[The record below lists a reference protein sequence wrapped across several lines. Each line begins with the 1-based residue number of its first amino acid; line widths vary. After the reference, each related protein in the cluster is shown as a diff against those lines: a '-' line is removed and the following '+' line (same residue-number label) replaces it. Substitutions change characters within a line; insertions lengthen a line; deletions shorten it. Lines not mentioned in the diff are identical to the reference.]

1 MKIRSSRELKESIQ
15 NVDRVIENELLDT
28 TVVIDPVLAD
38 AYEQNKE
45 IELQVEKTLE
55 ELTDKA
61 EELILKSPESTMKAK
76 NEYTKQLK
84 LDEAIEDFDI
94 VKDGRSRK
102 VATRGED
109 EGNRYLDYSMFDF
122 VSELLTGKDC
132 NTNPAPITPIVW
144 RRDPKTDKFRYMEMK
159 KFMTQGED
167 SVSYGGSNES
177 GAFSYEDEDNE
188 EIANSTETKGMYKST
203 GVPQIGIEDN
213 AFRVYS
219 DSIEDLEQAQQ
230 GLSHYGIKYDN
241 PEPKRSKTSH
251 WNFSMKVYIPIDSK
265 GEILSLTQWL
275 TNTGRH
281 VEDVMRPNFVKS
293 YNKLIA
299 KQYSSEDT
307 QLVKDIFDSYVA
319 KSNSDS
325 TISTDTLLA
334 DMFDELE
341 GLPYDRETLEADFR
355 AAVESPTY
363 YDIFDKYVAKLESD
377 PTLKAKKI
385 FSEMVADLKANKI
398 SFNRTEA
405 YEEFMD
411 AIDK

>member
-28 TVVIDPVLAD
+28 TVAIDPVLAD

-55 ELTDKA
+55 ELADKA
-61 EELILKSPESTMKAK
+61 EDVVLKSPEATMEVENA
-76 NEYTKQLK
+76 YTQQLK
-84 LDEAIEDFDI
+84 LDESIEDFDL

-144 RRDPKTDKFRYMEMK
+144 RRDPKTNKFRYMEMK

-167 SVSYGGSNES
+167 SVSYGGSNEA
-177 GAFSYEDEDNE
+177 GAFSYDDEDSD
-188 EIANSTETKGMYKST
+188 EIANSTETKGMYKSI
-203 GVPQIGIEDN
+203 GVPQIGIEDD

-219 DSIEDLEQAQQ
+219 DSLEDLEQAQQ

-251 WNFSMKVYIPIDSK
+251 WDFSMKVYIPTDNK
-265 GEILSLTQWL
+265 GEILSLTDWL
-275 TNTGRH
+275 IKTGRH
-281 VEDVMRPNFVKS
+281 IEDVMRPKFVSS
-293 YNKLIA
+293 YNKLIN
-299 KQYSSEDT
+299 KQYSNEDK
-307 QLVKDIFDSYVA
+307 QLVKDIFDSYIA

-325 TISTDTLLA
+325 TISTDALLA

-341 GLPYDRETLEADFR
+341 GLPYDKETLEADFR
-355 AAVESPTY
+355 AAVEGPTY
-363 YDIFDKYVAKLESD
+363 YDIFDKYIERIEDNPSLNPDKVFNAMCKE
-377 PTLKAKKI
+377 LK
-385 FSEMVADLKANKI
+385 VNKI
-398 SFNRTEA
+398 KFNIAEA
-405 YEEFMD
+405 KEEFMSE
-411 AIDK
+411 IE